1 MDGAELVDR
10 VQAEEE
16 TALSRLG
23 SSKALYAATR
33 GEMDEESVRA
43 ALAADSRAAR
53 QTFRTWA
60 ENETS
65 ADAADLFRDAADD
78 AVDHQADVAPDAD
91 DRFDASAVYDA
102 LDDYESTVSRLGG
115 FVGQTLVLGKT
126 LDQMVGF
133 FVGNADPSAA
143 QDFRSVRSDV
153 ETQRDAAIDLLDV
166 LCNTDADWDA
176 AEQAATGVVE
186 TAYDEYVTTLES
198 MGVEP
203 KNVC

>member
-1 MDGAELVDR
+1 MDGAEFADR
-10 VQAEEE
+10 VRAEKE

-33 GEMDEESVRA
+33 GEMDEASVRA
-43 ALAADSRAAR
+43 ALAADAHAASG
-53 QTFRTWA
+53 TFRTWA
-60 ENETS
+60 DDETS
-65 ADAADLFRDAADD
+65 TDAADLFRDAADD
-78 AVDHQADVAPDAD
+78 AADNRADVAPDASD
-91 DRFDASAVYDA
+91 AFEASAMYDA

-115 FVGQTLVLGKT
+115 FVARTLVTSKM

-143 QDFRSVRSDV
+143 QDFRGVRSDV
-153 ETQRDAAIDLLDV
+153 EAQRDAAVDLLDL
-166 LCNTDADWDA
+166 LCDTDADWDA
-176 AEQAATGVVE
+176 AETAATGVIE
-186 TAYDEYVTTLES
+186 AAYDEYVTTLES